1 MILDE
6 EMLFSSDMG
15 LLDIKC
21 YCYETR
27 YCMNRYDVINCLVRI
42 NPIPSNNS
50 YSDSITLVNLLL
62 RVDRGVWA
70 RHIPHNIFKKTEL
83 LVLRIILSEAGES

>member
-1 MILDE
+1 
-6 EMLFSSDMG
+6 MLFSSDMG

-27 YCMNRYDVINCLVRI
+27 YCMNRYDVINCFVRI
-42 NPIPSNNS
+42 NPNPSNNS
-50 YSDSITLVNLLL
+50 YTYSDSITLVNLLL

-70 RHIPHNIFKKTEL
+70 RHIPHNIFEKTEPL
-83 LVLRIILSEAGES
+83 ILRTILSEAGES